1 MLNKRT
7 RFLCCIMLMAT
18 TTVSVVAGDTLASI
32 ANGPHRSKEHKARNA
47 ARHPAETLAFFGI
60 KPSMKV
66 IEIHPGDQGW
76 YTEVLAPYL
85 QKEGTYIAMSHPRDS
100 DNKWVQQGHKTF
112 DTKLASNPIYNKVRL
127 AAIRDAKAE
136 GVALGSADMVLTFR
150 NVHNFITHDRNPDG
164 MFSMFY
170 DLLKPG
176 GILGV
181 VQHRDTEKTA
191 TGPLGERGY
200 LTEKVVIALAEKAG
214 FKLVAKSE
222 INANPKD
229 TKDHP
234 YGVWT
239 LPPTLSHKNK
249 SADPAKWRAIGESDR
264 MTLKFIK
271 PDKGS

>member
-1 MLNKRT
+1 MLKIGT
-7 RFLCCIMLMAT
+7 KILLTLSLSFAA
-18 TTVSVVAGDTLASI
+18 VAPAFGGPGLTEI
-32 ANGPHRSKEHKARNA
+32 ADGAHRSEEHKARNG
-47 ARHPAETLAFFGI
+47 ARHPVETLNFFGLQAD
-60 KPSMKV
+60 MTV
-66 IEIHPGDQGW
+66 VEIHPGNKGW

-85 QKEGTYIAMSHPRDS
+85 EEKGTYVAMGHPRDS
-100 DNKWVQQGHKTF
+100 ENKDIQRGYEVF
-112 DTKLASNPIYNKVRL
+112 DKKLASNPMYSKAL
-127 AAIRDAKAE
+127 TAEIRNAKAE
-136 GVALGSADMVLTFR
+136 GIALGSADMVLTFR

-164 MFSMFY
+164 MFEMFH

-181 VQHRDTEKTA
+181 VQHRDSPETVQ
-191 TGPLGERGY
+191 GPLGERGY
-200 LTEKVVIALAEKAG
+200 LTEDVVIALAEKAG

-239 LPPTLSHKNK
+239 LPPTLYHEEEN
-249 SADPAKWRAIGESDR
+249 ADPSKWIAIGESDR

-271 PDKGS
+271 SDKPS

>member
-1 MLNKRT
+1 MLKNGTKILLT
-7 RFLCCIMLMAT
+7 LSLSVAAA
-18 TTVSVVAGDTLASI
+18 VSAFGGGSLADI
-32 ANGPHRSKEHKARNA
+32 ANGAHRSEEHKARNG
-47 ARHPAETLAFFGI
+47 ARHPVETLQFFGI
-60 KPSMKV
+60 EADMKV
-66 IEIHPGDQGW
+66 VEIHPGNKAW

-85 QKEGTYIAMSHPRDS
+85 QEKGTYVAMGHPRDS
-100 DNKWVQQGHKTF
+100 QNEHIQNGHEVF
-112 DTKLASNPIYNKVRL
+112 DKKLASNPIYSKVRT
-127 AAIRDAKAE
+127 AEIRNAKAE
-136 GVALGSADMVLTFR
+136 GIEPGSADMVLTFR

-164 MFSMFY
+164 MFKMFH

-181 VQHRDTEKTA
+181 VQHRDSAETV

-200 LTEKVVIALAEKAG
+200 LTEDVVVALAEKAG

-239 LPPTLSHKNK
+239 LPPTLYHEGEN
-249 SADPAKWRAIGESDR
+249 ADPAKWIAIGESDR

-271 PDKGS
+271 SGKGS